1 MKIDSATV
9 KRVFAGSEDGD
20 VSEENPRSQA
30 PTYDAGEDDAPYR
43 GENAEFDAVERVIKV
58 SAKDRK
64 AIREIISGGIQGVG
78 MGVAFRCQ
86 QCGDLLSDSADD
98 MAEAVTNVICH
109 SQKRVEWFLS
119 SGTDSKDTIVL
130 IMTLAP
136 VAAAIAHHHVP
147 FLQPDEPQPQA
158 PADLLQPQVSQWV
171 R

>member
-9 KRVFAGSEDGD
+9 KRVFAGSDD
-20 VSEENPRSQA
+20 DNVSDDTPSSAA
-30 PTYDAGEDDAPYR
+30 PAYDAGEDAAPYR
-43 GENAEFDAVERVIKV
+43 GDSTEFEAVERVIKV

-64 AIREIISGGIQGVG
+64 AIREVISGGIQGVG
-78 MGVAFRCQ
+78 MGLAFRCQ
-86 QCGDLLSDSADD
+86 ECGDLLSDSADD

-130 IMTLAP
+130 ILTLAP

-147 FLQPDEPQPQA
+147 FLQKDEPAPPR
-158 PADLLQPQVSQWV
+158 PADLLQPQVPQWT